1 MAAPVPPRTG
11 VRTRIDTAWPFLRT
25 AVAVLLLIAVG
36 VQFHRTV
43 SVYAALPEPYASHVP
58 TLVTNFFSYFTNLA
72 NIAAAAVLIAA
83 AIWAWTRGRRAAVE
97 PAGLALALVAVATYM
112 VLTGTVYN
120 ALLRGTGDPLTF
132 VRFSNEVTHVAGP
145 AFLLLDALIAPKR
158 RALPWRSVWLVVS
171 VPLAWCVYTLVRAPF
186 IVEPSTGVAGFYPYP
201 FLNPRVQDGFG
212 GVAAYIAV
220 LATAVVV
227 LSALLVWI
235 GRLRAGENSPARAEA
250 PGA

>member
-1 MAAPVPPRTG
+1 MAER
-11 VRTRIDTAWPFLRT
+11 
-25 AVAVLLLIAVG
+25 VA
-36 VQFHRTV
+36 
-43 SVYAALPEPYASHVP
+43 
-58 TLVTNFFSYFTNLA
+58 
-72 NIAAAAVLIAA
+72 
-83 AIWAWTRGRRAAVE
+83 RRA
-97 PAGLALALVAVATYM
+97 
-112 VLTGTVYN
+112 
-120 ALLRGTGDPLTF
+120 
-132 VRFSNEVTHVAGP
+132 
-145 AFLLLDALIAPKR
+145 
-158 RALPWRSVWLVVS
+158 